1 MAIIQGVI
9 EMDGIIKAEII
20 STLFNYFDK
29 EKSERLVESN
39 GDVAGILYF
48 IIKHYEHYPTSGL
61 DLDKLETALYNLY
74 EAYKTVKE
82 SDLELLI
89 QEGFLIKED
98 GGYFITKLYYKE
110 KLRQEKENGQQFLFP
125 DLMKTRLD

>member
-20 STLFNYFDK
+20 STIFNYFDK

-48 IIKHYEHYPTSGL
+48 IIKHYESHPISGL

-74 EAYKTVKE
+74 EAYRTVKE

-98 GGYFITKLYYKE
+98 DKYFVTKLYYKE
-110 KLRQEKENGQQFLFP
+110 KLRREKENGQQFLFP
-125 DLMKTRLD
+125 GF